1 MAVGRGAAGAAGA
14 AAVAERSRIETTE
27 LASGVRVI
35 TERMPEARSACV
47 GVWVGVG
54 ARDEPE
60 ALSGVSHFLEH
71 LLFKGS
77 ETRTARDIAQAIDR
91 VGGDMNAFTAKEYTA
106 YVTRLPS
113 RHLDLGID
121 VLADVLSAPSLRDG
135 DIEAERQ
142 VILEELMMDED
153 TPDDRAH
160 TLVFEALF
168 PGHPLGRE
176 TAGSADTVSAI
187 APEEI
192 RDFFDAKYG
201 PSAFVVAAAGD
212 VHHAHV
218 VAEVED
224 KMRSTRDVT
233 DVERTPPIEPSR
245 RLSVLKRHIEQ
256 AHLALG
262 FRTFGRL
269 DPDREALEVLNHV
282 LGGGMSSRL
291 LQTIREDR
299 GLAYSVFSA
308 HTEFCDAGALTI
320 YAATTPGRVDA
331 VLDLVDEELE
341 RLQSDG
347 ITADELEVAL
357 GYLEGSLVL
366 GLEDSGSRMAR
377 LGGSLTVRGYVR
389 TIEEQLALYHAVTVE
404 HVAKVAERVL
414 SAAPSLA
421 VVGPVSKRTLQS
433 RVARQRVSQTI
444 VVVLPR

>member
-1 MAVGRGAAGAAGA
+1 MAVGRVAAVAVGA

-77 ETRTARDIAQAIDR
+77 DTRTARDIAQAIDR
-91 VGGDMNAFTAKEYTA
+91 VGGDMNVFTAKEYTA

-187 APEEI
+187 APDEI
-192 RDFFDAKYG
+192 RTFFEARYG

-212 VHHAHV
+212 VHHEHV
-218 VAEVED
+218 VAEVEA
-224 KMRSTRDVT
+224 KMSSNRAVA
-233 DVERTPPIEPSR
+233 DVERTPPVEPSR
-245 RLSVLKRHIEQ
+245 RLSVLKRPIEQ

-308 HTEFCDAGALTI
+308 HTEFCDAGALDDLRRDDTGPRRRRARPRRRRARAPAI
-320 YAATTPGRVDA
+320 RRDHRRTSSRSRSAISRAHWCSAWRTRAAAWRGW
-331 VLDLVDEELE
+331 
-341 RLQSDG
+341 
-347 ITADELEVAL
+347 ADRSPSA
-357 GYLEGSLVL
+357 GTCARSK
-366 GLEDSGSRMAR
+366 SSSRR
-377 LGGSLTVRGYVR
+377 IRR
-389 TIEEQLALYHAVTVE
+389 
-404 HVAKVAERVL
+404 
-414 SAAPSLA
+414 
-421 VVGPVSKRTLQS
+421 
-433 RVARQRVSQTI
+433 
-444 VVVLPR
+444 